1 MKLGYSA
8 LRILVLAAVVV
19 VVLATL
25 GAVVLGSHGSS
36 GEEFYRSSLS
46 RNTNPSVP
54 RDDLAELVGG
64 SSGFALELYQEV
76 RGSEGNLFFSPYSI
90 SLALAMTYAGARGS
104 TAQEM
109 AEVLHFTLP
118 QERLHPAF
126 NALDLA
132 LMGQN
137 SENFRLNI
145 ANSIWGQV
153 GFEFKQEFLDV
164 LALNYGAGLR
174 GLNFRENPEA
184 ARVRINDWVSEQTRG
199 KIKDLIPP
207 GAVDTLTRLVLT
219 NAIYFNAMWRYP
231 FSENLT
237 ADGTFTLLGGSQVT
251 VPMMSW
257 PEGEV
262 VRYARGEGYQAVELP
277 YRDTTTAMLVILPED
292 FEEFEAGLTA
302 ARLGEIV
309 GGLESRNVI
318 VKMPK
323 FRFEFPLDLTETL
336 AGMGMAT
343 AFSDQADFTGMA
355 EDRLQISKV
364 LHKAFISVDE
374 RGTEAAAATAV
385 IMELTAV
392 PTPPTTVSIDRPFL
406 LLIHDT
412 DTGAI
417 LFMGRVLDPRS

>member
-1 MKLGYSA
+1 MKISYSV
-8 LRILVLAAVVV
+8 LRVLTLAIVAV

-25 GAVVLGSHGSS
+25 GAVVLGVYGTT
-36 GEEFYRSSLS
+36 GEEFYHSSLS
-46 RNTNPSVP
+46 RNTSPSVP
-54 RDDLAELVGG
+54 PDELAELVAGN
-64 SSGFALELYQEV
+64 SGFALDLYQMV
-76 RGSEGNLFFSPYSI
+76 RGSDGNIFYSPYSI
-90 SLALAMTYAGARGS
+90 SLALAMTYAGARGT

-132 LMGQN
+132 LMAQN

-184 ARVRINDWVSEQTRG
+184 ARVRINDWVSEQTNG

-207 GAVDTLTRLVLT
+207 GAIDTLTRLVLT
-219 NAIYFNAMWRYP
+219 NAIYFNAVWRYP

-237 ADGTFTLLGGSQVT
+237 SDGAFTLLDGSQVM

-257 PEGEV
+257 PEGELT
-262 VRYARGEGYQAVELP
+262 RYARGEGYLAVELP
-277 YRDTTTAMLVILPED
+277 YQDTTAAMLVILPES
-292 FEEFEAGLTA
+292 FEEFESGLTSE
-302 ARLGEIV
+302 RLREIV
-309 GGLESRNVI
+309 DSLESQNVV

-374 RGTEAAAATAV
+374 KGTEAAAATAV

-392 PTPPTTVSIDRPFL
+392 LPPPITVSIDRPFFF
-406 LLIHDT
+406 LIHDT
-412 DTGAI
+412 STGAI
-417 LFMGRVLDPRS
+417 LFLGRVLDPSS

>member
-1 MKLGYSA
+1 MKISYSV
-8 LRILVLAAVVV
+8 LRVLTLAIVAV

-25 GAVVLGSHGSS
+25 GAVVLGVYGTT
-36 GEEFYRSSLS
+36 GEEFYHSSLS
-46 RNTNPSVP
+46 RNTSPSVP
-54 RDDLAELVGG
+54 PDELAELVAGN
-64 SSGFALELYQEV
+64 SGFALDLYQMV
-76 RGSEGNLFFSPYSI
+76 RGSDGNIFYSPYSI
-90 SLALAMTYAGARGS
+90 SLALAMTYAGARGT

-132 LMGQN
+132 LMAQN

-184 ARVRINDWVSEQTRG
+184 ARVRINDWVSEQTNG
-199 KIKDLIPP
+199 KIKDLIPS
-207 GAVDTLTRLVLT
+207 GAIDTLTRLVLT
-219 NAIYFNAMWRYP
+219 NAIYFNAVWRYP

-237 ADGTFTLLGGSQVT
+237 SDGAFTLLDGSQVM

-257 PEGEV
+257 PEGELT
-262 VRYARGEGYQAVELP
+262 RYARGEGYLAVELP
-277 YRDTTTAMLVILPED
+277 YQDTTAAMLVILPES
-292 FEEFEAGLTA
+292 FEEFESGLTSE
-302 ARLGEIV
+302 RLREIV
-309 GGLESRNVI
+309 DSLESQNVV

-343 AFSDQADFTGMA
+343 AFSDQAG
-355 EDRLQISKV
+355 
-364 LHKAFISVDE
+364 
-374 RGTEAAAATAV
+374 
-385 IMELTAV
+385 
-392 PTPPTTVSIDRPFL
+392 
-406 LLIHDT
+406 
-412 DTGAI
+412 
-417 LFMGRVLDPRS
+417 

>member
-1 MKLGYSA
+1 MRLGYSA
-8 LRILVLAAVVV
+8 LRILALVIVVV

-25 GAVVLGSHGSS
+25 GAVFWGTHAAS
-36 GEEFYRSSLS
+36 GEEFYHSSLS
-46 RNTNPSVP
+46 RNTSPSVSP
-54 RDDLAELVGG
+54 VDQAELVDGN
-64 SSGFALELYQEV
+64 SSFALDLYRVV

-132 LMGQN
+132 LMAQN

-145 ANSIWGQV
+145 ANSIWGQI
-153 GFEFKQEFLDV
+153 GFEFRQEFLDV

-174 GLNFRENPEA
+174 GLNFRENPES
-184 ARVRINDWVSEQTRG
+184 ARVRINDWVSEQTKG

-207 GAVDTLTRLVLT
+207 GAIDALTRLVLT
-219 NAIYFNAMWRYP
+219 NAIYFNAVWEHQ

-237 ADGTFTLLGGSQVT
+237 ADGVFTLLDGSQIT
-251 VPMMSW
+251 VPTMSW
-257 PEGEV
+257 PKGERI
-262 VRYARGEGYQAVELP
+262 RYTEGEGYRAVELP
-277 YRDTTTAMLVILPED
+277 YRDTTAAMLVILPES
-292 FEEFEAGLTA
+292 FEEFEGTLTA
-302 ARLGEIV
+302 GRLREIV
-309 GGLESRNVI
+309 ASLESQNVI

-355 EDRLQISKV
+355 QDRLKISKV

-374 RGTEAAAATAV
+374 KGTEAAAATAV

-392 PTPPTTVSIDRPFL
+392 LPPPITVSMDRPFIF
-406 LLIHDT
+406 LIHDT
-412 DTGAI
+412 STGAV
-417 LFMGRVLDPRS
+417 LFMGRVLDPSG

>member
-1 MKLGYSA
+1 MSP
-8 LRILVLAAVVV
+8 V
-19 VVLATL
+19 
-25 GAVVLGSHGSS
+25 
-36 GEEFYRSSLS
+36 
-46 RNTNPSVP
+46 
-54 RDDLAELVGG
+54 DQAELVDGN
-64 SSGFALELYQEV
+64 SSFALDLYRVV

-90 SLALAMTYAGARGS
+90 SLALAMTYAGARGF

-132 LMGQN
+132 LMAQN

-145 ANSIWGQV
+145 ANSIWGQI
-153 GFEFKQEFLDV
+153 GFEFRQEFLDV

-174 GLNFRENPEA
+174 GLNFRENPES
-184 ARVRINDWVSEQTRG
+184 ARVRINDWVSEQTKE

-207 GAVDTLTRLVLT
+207 GAIDALTRLVLT
-219 NAIYFNAMWRYP
+219 NAIYFNAVWEHQ

-237 ADGTFTLLGGSQVT
+237 ADGVFTLLDGSQVT

-257 PEGEV
+257 PKGERI
-262 VRYARGEGYQAVELP
+262 RYTEGEGYRAVELP
-277 YRDTTTAMLVILPED
+277 YRDTTAAMLVILPES
-292 FEEFEAGLTA
+292 FEEFEGTLTA
-302 ARLGEIV
+302 GRLREIV
-309 GGLESRNVI
+309 ASLESQNVI

-355 EDRLQISKV
+355 EDRLKISKV

-374 RGTEAAAATAV
+374 KGTEAAAATAV

-392 PTPPTTVSIDRPFL
+392 LPPPIAVSIDRPFIF
-406 LLIHDT
+406 LIHDT
-412 DTGAI
+412 STGAV
-417 LFMGRVLDPRS
+417 LFMGRVLDPSG